1 MTLMNEITALREEID
16 KHARAPRE
24 AEAHS
29 QPGEGE
35 EIGAAKGSG
44 IETLLAAARAT
55 VEELEDDIEKFPQ
68 LSALAAFGIG
78 LALGIVVGRHLR

>member
-1 MTLMNEITALREEID
+1 MTLMREIAALREEID
-16 KHARAPRE
+16 NHARAPRE

-29 QPGEGE
+29 EPGGDDDM
-35 EIGAAKGSG
+35 GAAKGSG

-55 VEELEDDIEKFPQ
+55 VEELEEDIEKFPQ